1 MPGQVVSTVEQPAG
15 SAQSVVSHPARRLT
29 GAIFSVAV
37 PVLVWFAPLPLDL
50 TAKHALAVTCFMI
63 IAWVTHIIP
72 HAVTGMIGCYLFWA
86 LKVVG
91 FESAFS
97 GFADQTPWFVFGA
110 ALMGM
115 MATKSGLARRLAYMV
130 MASVGSGYSRLLLG
144 IILSSFLLTFLVPSG
159 IACVIILAAI
169 AMGVIDVFGLKRGSN
184 VGRGIFVTL
193 TYTAGSFDKMVV
205 AGAASI
211 LGRGLIEKGAHI
223 HVYWSQW
230 FLAFFPC
237 VLVTVFVM
245 WRVVVWLYPSEHESL
260 KGGEKVLRDSLAA
273 MGPWSAEEKRSLVLM
288 LIAIA
293 LWSTDLIH
301 HISPAVIGIGIG
313 LLACVPGVGVL
324 NQEDLKRLN
333 YLPVFFTAA
342 AISMGEVLVRTKALD
357 TMTAIMFNWMR
368 PWVTNTFSVALIPYW
383 TAFAYHIFLGNEL
396 SMLATSMPAL
406 LNFAQSSGLHP
417 LALGLI
423 WTFAAGGKIF
433 VYQSGVMVAG
443 YSYGYFEAK
452 DLLKVG
458 MLLTITESLAL
469 MLLVPFYWPLI
480 GIR

>member
-1 MPGQVVSTVEQPAG
+1 MISVAKQPTEAADRAD
-15 SAQSVVSHPARRLT
+15 SAPLWKTA
-29 GAIFSVAV
+29 GAIVSVAL
-37 PVLVWFAPLPLDL
+37 PVAVWFAPLPLDV

-63 IAWVTHIIP
+63 IAWITHVMP
-72 HAVTGMIGCYLFWA
+72 HAVTGMIGCYLYWA
-86 LKVVG
+86 LKVVN

-130 MASVGSGYSRLLLG
+130 MSSVGAGYSRLLLG
-144 IILSSFLLTFLVPSG
+144 FILSSFLLTFLVPSG

-169 AMGVIDVFGLKRGSN
+169 AIGVIEVFGLPRGSN
-184 VGRGIFVTL
+184 IGRGIFVTI

-211 LGRGLIEKGAHI
+211 LGRGLIAKTTGI
-223 HVYWSQW
+223 QVYWSQW
-230 FLAFFPC
+230 LLAFFPC
-237 VLVTVFVM
+237 VVVTVFVM
-245 WRVVVWLYPSEHESL
+245 WRVAVWLYPAERESFESGT
-260 KGGEKVLRDSLAA
+260 KILRDSLAA
-273 MGPWSAEEKRSLVLM
+273 MGPWSRDEKRSLLLM
-288 LIAIA
+288 LIAIG
-293 LWSTDLIH
+293 LWSTDLLH

-324 NQEDLKRLN
+324 KQEDLKRLN

-342 AISMGEVLVRTKALD
+342 AISMGDVLVQTRALH
-357 TMTAIMFNWMR
+357 TMTAIMFDWMR
-368 PWVTNTFSVALIPYW
+368 PWVTNTFSAALVPYW

-396 SMLATSMPAL
+396 SMLATSVPAL
-406 LNFAQSSGLHP
+406 ANFAKSSGLHVLP
-417 LALGLI
+417 LALI
-423 WTFAAGGKIF
+423 WVFAAGGKIF

-452 DLLKVG
+452 DLLRVG
-458 MLLTITESLAL
+458 LLLTIAESLAL
-469 MLLVPFYWPLI
+469 LVMVPFYWPLI